1 MEIELIRPS
10 YEPVTEPGHH
20 TAWSTKALV
29 AWKTHSIEVLRD
41 SPSTERKF
49 FKWAVYG
56 GPKYGTPGVADVESV
71 MDIEGV
77 LEVGPDTS
85 LEEDMCHR

>member
-20 TAWSTKALV
+20 TAWATKALR
-29 AWKTHSIEVLRD
+29 AWRTHSIEILRD
-41 SPSTERKF
+41 SPSAERKF
-49 FKWAVYG
+49 FKWEVYG
-56 GPKYGTPGVADVESV
+56 GPRYGVAGTDGVG
-71 MDIEGV
+71 DAKGV